1 VLSLPNQTIR
11 MVIQIR
17 SLPVPIHSGEGE
29 LTAGQLNLK
38 QRLNMQSF
46 PDEVLAY
53 RRCGSN
59 IRVLN
64 GVVSRIN
71 FTYITLAHPSTSVRT
86 QGSVPAA
93 GDTRTHGQVRH
104 SRDCYAA

>member
-1 VLSLPNQTIR
+1 MDKRGNRIDCSATSDN
-11 MVIQIR
+11 
-17 SLPVPIHSGEGE
+17 
-29 LTAGQLNLK
+29 TAYTL
-38 QRLNMQSF
+38 RL
-46 PDEVLAY
+46 
-53 RRCGSN
+53 R
-59 IRVLN
+59 
-64 GVVSRIN
+64 VVSRIN

>member
-1 VLSLPNQTIR
+1 MLSLPNQTIR

-38 QRLNMQSF
+38 QRLNMRSF

-64 GVVSRIN
+64 G
-71 FTYITLAHPSTSVRT
+71 FTSSSTGCFPIERSAEVFTTIRWAFEGET
-86 QGSVPAA
+86 FMPAA
-93 GDTRTHGQVRH
+93 
-104 SRDCYAA
+104 S

>member
-1 VLSLPNQTIR
+1 MLSLPNQTIR

-29 LTAGQLNLK
+29 LTAGQLNL
-38 QRLNMQSF
+38 N
-46 PDEVLAY
+46 
-53 RRCGSN
+53 
-59 IRVLN
+59 
-64 GVVSRIN
+64 VVSRIN